1 VAVTRPH
8 LVRHGQS
15 TWNAARSLQG
25 QTAHVELTAL
35 RLGHAAADA
44 LRRKHVDAVYS
55 SDLLRAVQTALPI
68 AAALRQPIRRTP
80 GPARALLRHVRGL
93 DVRGRSGCDFRP
105 RLD

>member
-1 VAVTRPH
+1 VTRPH

-15 TWNAARSLQG
+15 TWNAARRLQG

-80 GPARALLRHVRGL
+80 GPARALLRQVRGL